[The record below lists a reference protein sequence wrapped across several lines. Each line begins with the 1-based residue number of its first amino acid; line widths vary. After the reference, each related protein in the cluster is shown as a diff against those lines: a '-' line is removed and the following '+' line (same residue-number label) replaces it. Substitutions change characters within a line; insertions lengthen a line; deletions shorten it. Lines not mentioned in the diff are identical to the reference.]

1 MLQKIPLALAVV
13 AVLALAWTA
22 DRLRQHPDMADYSDY
37 FTAAAG
43 PGQPDTT
50 TGAVTVT
57 FLGNTTL
64 LITDGQTS
72 LMTDGFF
79 TRPDMASLLFGRLEP
94 DSGLIRAALQRAGVT
109 RLAAVIP
116 AHSHHDHAMDAPE
129 VARQTGA
136 LLLGSASSA
145 NIGRGWGLPES
156 QIRVVE
162 PAQAFH
168 FGNFKVTLLQSRHAP
183 MPAPIAALT
192 GHGETIAA
200 PFIHPA
206 RLHQYKE
213 GGSYTVV
220 IEHPRGNLLIQP
232 SAGYVEGLLDG
243 FQADTAFLGI
253 AGLGRQTSEYRHN
266 YFRETAGAVA
276 ASHIVP
282 IHWDDFTRPYSQPL
296 QPFSTALND
305 FDTAIDFLLH
315 QARSTSGGKVTIMQM
330 WESITL

>member
-1 MLQKIPLALAVV
+1 MIEPMLQKIPLALAVV

-162 PAQAFH
+162 PAQAPT
-168 FGNFKVTLLQSRHAP
+168 KQ
-183 MPAPIAALT
+183 AA
-192 GHGETIAA
+192 
-200 PFIHPA
+200 
-206 RLHQYKE
+206 
-213 GGSYTVV
+213 
-220 IEHPRGNLLIQP
+220 
-232 SAGYVEGLLDG
+232 
-243 FQADTAFLGI
+243 
-253 AGLGRQTSEYRHN
+253 
-266 YFRETAGAVA
+266 
-276 ASHIVP
+276 
-282 IHWDDFTRPYSQPL
+282 
-296 QPFSTALND
+296 
-305 FDTAIDFLLH
+305 
-315 QARSTSGGKVTIMQM
+315 
-330 WESITL
+330 